1 MNKKEL
7 RQYIKEIR
15 SSVNQEQKNYLDNLI
30 YEKTINSDFY
40 KSSKFIFIYV
50 SFGNEVDTH
59 RIINYS
65 LANNKIICVP
75 KIINKKEG
83 MKAVI
88 IQSINELQL
97 SSFGILEP
105 EDFQNS
111 VDPKEIDLLFIPG
124 LAFDNKGGR
133 IGYGAGYYDRY
144 LKTVREDAYKVG
156 LAYDFQIIPSVP
168 METYDTFIDDII
180 VS

>member
-1 MNKKEL
+1 
-7 RQYIKEIR
+7 
-15 SSVNQEQKNYLDNLI
+15 
-30 YEKTINSDFY
+30 
-40 KSSKFIFIYV
+40 
-50 SFGNEVDTH
+50 
-59 RIINYS
+59 
-65 LANNKIICVP
+65 
-75 KIINKKEG
+75 

-88 IQSINELQL
+88 IQSMNELQL

-124 LAFDNKGGR
+124 LAFDKKGGR

-180 VS
+180 AS

>member
-1 MNKKEL
+1 MDKKEL
-7 RQYIKEIR
+7 RQYIKDIR
-15 SSVNQEQKNYLDNLI
+15 NNVSQEQKSYLDNLI
-30 YEKTINSDFY
+30 FEKAINSDYY
-40 KSSKFIFIYV
+40 KSSDCIFIYV

-75 KIINKKEG
+75 KVINKKEG
-83 MKAVI
+83 MKAVR
-88 IQSINELQL
+88 IQSLEELHL

-105 EDFQNS
+105 KDLQNS

-133 IGYGAGYYDRY
+133 IGYGAGYYDRF

-156 LAYDFQIIPSVP
+156 LAYDFQIVSSVP
-168 METYDTFIDDII
+168 MENYDTFIDNLI